1 MAQGNTT
8 TAALSDSLPSVIK
21 SARIIR
27 EYKGVMSQL
36 ASRETLGEGIGL
48 DWNEISL
55 SKLNSQV
62 VTETTEL
69 DNPQQIVDSL
79 LTVTP
84 TMVGIHTFISDRVAH
99 RVSKNVVAKT
109 GGLAQNGMQR
119 RKDLDGLAQLDAA
132 TTSLSGAG
140 TTLVSGV
147 IGAAVY
153 RCASN
158 ATEPMPPPYRVV
170 LHGFQIKDIDDEIV
184 AGVGTYPLG
193 EGLTASV
200 FKERFQGMIKGA
212 QLYLD
217 DNITIDSSS
226 DAKGG
231 VFAQYALLLIEGRA
245 PWSFVKHE
253 PQRGGGG
260 NSLFLY
266 DEYAWGERGGGVGV
280 YEIYSDATTPTT

>member
-1 MAQGNTT
+1 MQGNTT
-8 TAALSDSLPSVIK
+8 TAALSDSLPSIVK
-21 SARIIR
+21 SARIIQ
-27 EYKGVMSQL
+27 EYKGAMSQL
-36 ASRETLGEGIGL
+36 ATRERLGDGIGN

-55 SKLNSQV
+55 SKLNAQV

-79 LTVTP
+79 LTVIP
-84 TMVGIHTFISDRVAH
+84 TMVGMHTFISNRVAH
-99 RVSKNVVAKT
+99 RISKNVVAKI
-109 GGLAQNGMQR
+109 GGLAQNAMQR

-132 TTSLSGAG
+132 TNSLSGAG

-147 IGAAVY
+147 ISAAVY

-158 ATEPMPPPYRVV
+158 STEPMPPPYRVV
-170 LHGFQIKDIDDEIV
+170 LHGFQIKDIDDEVV

-193 EGLTASV
+193 EGLTANV
-200 FKERFQGMIKGA
+200 FRERFQGMIHGA

-217 DNITIDSSS
+217 DNITVDSSG

-231 VFAQYALLLIEGRA
+231 VFSQYALLLIEGRS

-266 DEYAWGERGGGVGV
+266 DEYAWGERGGGIGV
-280 YEIYSDATTPTT
+280 YEVYSDATTPTT

>member
-1 MAQGNTT
+1 MQGNTT
-8 TAALSDSLPSVIK
+8 TAALSDSLPSIIK
-21 SARIIR
+21 SARIIQ

-36 ASRETLGEGIGL
+36 ATRERLGDGIGN
-48 DWNEISL
+48 DWNEVSL
-55 SKLNSQV
+55 SKLNAQV

-84 TMVGIHTFISDRVAH
+84 TMVGMHTFVSDRVAH
-99 RVSKNVVAKT
+99 RISKNVVAKI
-109 GGLAQNGMQR
+109 GGLAQNAMQR

-132 TTSLSGAG
+132 TNSLSGAG

-147 IGAAVY
+147 IAAAVY

-158 ATEPMPPPYRVV
+158 STEPMPPPYRVV
-170 LHGFQIKDIDDEIV
+170 LQGFQIKDIDDEV
-184 AGVGTYPLG
+184 TAPVGTYPLG
-193 EGLTASV
+193 EGLTANV
-200 FKERFQGMIKGA
+200 FRERFQGMIHGA

-217 DNITIDSSS
+217 DNITVDSSD

-231 VFAQYALLLIEGRA
+231 VFAQYALLLIEGRS

-266 DEYAWGERGGGVGV
+266 DEYAWGERGGGIGV
-280 YEIYSDATTPTT
+280 YEVYSDATTPTT

>member
-1 MAQGNTT
+1 MAFRKFIEVAPPQYDLNIPGAEDRGVGGEVRGRANWASGTDHGPIARSAP
-8 TAALSDSLPSVIK
+8 AAQTN
-21 SARIIR
+21 A
-27 EYKGVMSQL
+27 KGS
-36 ASRETLGEGIGL
+36 
-48 DWNEISL
+48 
-55 SKLNSQV
+55 
-62 VTETTEL
+62 
-69 DNPQQIVDSL
+69 
-79 LTVTP
+79 
-84 TMVGIHTFISDRVAH
+84 
-99 RVSKNVVAKT
+99 
-109 GGLAQNGMQR
+109 
-119 RKDLDGLAQLDAA
+119 
-132 TTSLSGAG
+132 
-140 TTLVSGV
+140 
-147 IGAAVY
+147 
-153 RCASN
+153 CASN

-217 DNITIDSSS
+217 DNITIDASA